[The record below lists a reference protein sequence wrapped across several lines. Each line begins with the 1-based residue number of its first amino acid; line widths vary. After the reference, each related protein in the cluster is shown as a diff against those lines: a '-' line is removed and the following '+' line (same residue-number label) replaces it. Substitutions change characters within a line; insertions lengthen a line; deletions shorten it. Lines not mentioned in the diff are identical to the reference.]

1 MIHDSLPASS
11 HWLHPVQDGSG
22 EIDRKEFRR
31 AIRKVGFDVGDEEL
45 DALFGELDPD
55 GSGSIDF
62 RELNQALRQ
71 GAQR

>member
-1 MIHDSLPASS
+1 MDLFRR
-11 HWLHPVQDGSG
+11 WDVDGSNS
-22 EIDRKEFRR
+22 IDRKEFRR
-31 AIRKVGFDVGDEEL
+31 AIRQVGFDVGDEEL

-55 GSGSIDF
+55 ASGSIDF